1 MQQEIEN
8 IKSTIVALFADAKSV
23 SEFGVVKERSNSL
36 NEVSDLMESSPVTA
50 LADQIRQVV
59 AKLADADP
67 HKISEKPSWLDK
79 FLGKSLEAKV
89 RYQVARGE
97 LDELLKQTGVIAG
110 HVKNTI
116 SAIELMLIDLND
128 EVLRLEAHIQAGRE
142 FLKENPSAGL
152 PVAGSI
158 NFDNTRERFGRK
170 LANLETLVTSH
181 VMSIEQMKL
190 TKAHGVDM
198 LDRFQET
205 CTILVPVWRQHTLA
219 LVSSK
224 NMNPEMIERAT
235 KAHEAL
241 IKSLS
246 QAMVD

>member
-1 MQQEIEN
+1 MSQEIAQ
-8 IKSTIVALFADAKSV
+8 IKSHIATLFNDAKSV
-23 SEFGVVKERSNSL
+23 SEFGVSQERSHAINA
-36 NEVSDLMESSPVTA
+36 VSDLMESSPVSA
-50 LADQIRQVV
+50 LADHIRQVV
-59 AKLADADP
+59 TKLADADP

-97 LDELLKQTGVIAG
+97 LDELLSKTAQIAE
-110 HVKNTI
+110 HVKNTV
-116 SAIELMLIDLND
+116 SAIELMLIDLRD
-128 EVLRLEAHIQAGRE
+128 EQLRLEAHIQAGRE
-142 FLKENPSAGL
+142 FLEENPTAGL
-152 PVAGSI
+152 PVSGAL
-158 NFDNTRERFGRK
+158 NYDNTRERFGRK

-198 LDRFQET
+198 IDRFQET

-224 NMNPEMIERAT
+224 NMNPDMIERAT